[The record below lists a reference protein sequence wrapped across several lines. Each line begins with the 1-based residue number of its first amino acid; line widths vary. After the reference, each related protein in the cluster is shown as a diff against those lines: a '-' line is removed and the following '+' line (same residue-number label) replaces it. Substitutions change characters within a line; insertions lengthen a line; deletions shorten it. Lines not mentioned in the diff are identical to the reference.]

1 MFLIR
6 KKDYYVCKYFSLMPM
21 YVEKQA
27 KQFRNIRKMFL
38 EHAW

>member
-1 MFLIR
+1 MQ
-6 KKDYYVCKYFSLMPM
+6 KDYICTHVFSLMSM